1 MREMPKENYPR
12 MARRHAKELAAL
24 RENIKTEFITNNPEF
39 AGKSDADVRRLIDK
53 HDKEQETARRVRLKE
68 HWEVF
73 TDAVVAIIIT
83 IMLLEIPVP
92 KAGHTYQEFIS
103 AVIVFLI
110 SFFIVADLWFD
121 HHRLFDGVREVSD
134 KIIVMDF
141 MQLGVLAMIPLL
153 TKWIMDDVTAFAMLN
168 FGLTVLLVR
177 MLQVLIGYEIG
188 KIQYKKTPAIWKL
201 QRELSRM
208 RLMSTLMANALLTLF
223 AWFQPQLGHWLF
235 IVIPLLSLAFSVFG
249 KPVNQLSEMLND

>member
-1 MREMPKENYPR
+1 MSKETYPR
-12 MARRHAKELAAL
+12 LAKAHGKELAAM
-24 RENIKTEFITNNPEF
+24 REAIKNEFITNNPEF
-39 AGKSDADVRRLIDK
+39 AGKSDAEIHRLIGE
-53 HDKEQETARRVRLKE
+53 HDKARETERRVRLKE

-92 KAGHTYQEFIS
+92 REGHTYQDFVS

-134 KIIVMDF
+134 KIIVIDF
-141 MQLGVLAMIPLL
+141 VQLGMLAMIPLL
-153 TKWIMDDVTAFAMLN
+153 TKWIMDDVTSFAMLN
-168 FGLTVLLVR
+168 FGLTVLAVR
-177 MLQVLIGYEIG
+177 LLQVLIGYEVG

-201 QRELSRM
+201 QRELARV
-208 RLMSTLMANALLTLF
+208 RLMTTLMANAFLTLF

-235 IVIPLLSLAFSVFG
+235 IVIPLLSLTMGVLG
-249 KPVNQLSEMLND
+249 KPADNLSEMLTD